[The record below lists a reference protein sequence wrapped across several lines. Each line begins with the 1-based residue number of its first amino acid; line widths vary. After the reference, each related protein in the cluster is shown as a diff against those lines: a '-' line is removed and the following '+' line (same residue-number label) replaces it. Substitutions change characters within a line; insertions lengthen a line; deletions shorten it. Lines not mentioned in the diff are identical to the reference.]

1 VSPSRRDFLRQ
12 FLAGAGCFAVP
23 AGTFGTLSLLSGCG
37 GDAAP
42 EGAGGRG
49 APDGAGGGRRLS
61 PQRFPQGVA
70 SGDPT
75 PDTVVLWTRVAGEGQ
90 GPAGHGPVGT
100 VELLLEVAR
109 DPDFSEL
116 VASRSVEAGPET
128 DGTVR
133 VLVHELDADTRYWY
147 RFSTAAGEASRTGRT
162 RTAPTPESDRPVA
175 LAFASCQGY
184 EGGWFGAWRTLL
196 NEDEAAPEREQLDF
210 VLHLGDFVYEALGY
224 GAARR
229 VPPFPSGGGQLGDEV
244 EWAGSYAVTVE
255 DYRHLWKTYLADP
268 DLQAAR
274 ARWPFVVTW
283 DDHEFSDDSW
293 QGMATFTVPPAP
305 AQERKVAANRAWFEF
320 VPAFLTGNPGT
331 SGVPSAARDFAP
343 VEVRNAPLPASS
355 RDDAGFYREPNNVA
369 AVESLTIYRAFRWG
383 RHVELVVTDTRS
395 YRSEHCIPGEL
406 NVELSG
412 NARYIS
418 PLPLVELLD
427 AGREANGGNPPAE
440 IPLGDQVIPNPRR
453 DAPRGT
459 MLGVEQKAWF
469 LETLERSDATWKLWA
484 NSVPAMPLRLDL
496 DRLDPE
502 AGVPTVFTI
511 DTWEGYP
518 SERAELLQF
527 IATRRIRNVLSLAGD
542 NHNNFAGLLAP
553 SIEASSPEE
562 LEARAVA
569 AEFSVCGIS
578 SPSVFRGVS
587 GVVADDDPFRAMVV
601 FDATRFGGS
610 RPDVEALNLT
620 FRHGTLASARL
631 AETGS
636 LEAAMEARNPAQN
649 PHLRYVDSRANGF
662 AVLRVEAGEARAQLV
677 TVEEPLEDRGL
688 AGARVLRRARFR
700 VLADAGGPG
709 LAPRT
714 RLDGPEIE
722 GEPPF
727 PLGGG

>member
-1 VSPSRRDFLRQ
+1 MSPSRREFLRR
-12 FLAGAGCFAVP
+12 FASGAGCFVLP
-23 AGTFGTLSLLSGCG
+23 VGTFGSLSLLSGCG
-37 GDAAP
+37 GDAT
-42 EGAGGRG
+42 ERM
-49 APDGAGGGRRLS
+49 GRRPS
-61 PQRFPQGVA
+61 PARFPQGVA

-75 PDTVVLWTRVAGEGQ
+75 PDTVVLWTRVAAEGED
-90 GPAGHGPVGT
+90 AVGT
-100 VELLLEVAR
+100 GPGRDVTLLLEVAR
-109 DPDFSEL
+109 DPEFSAV
-116 VASRSVEAGPET
+116 VASRSVEAGPAT

-133 VLVHELDADTRYWY
+133 VLVHELEPDTRYWY
-147 RFSTAAGEASRTGRT
+147 RFSTDGGEVSRVGRT
-162 RTAPTPESDRPVA
+162 RTAPAPEADRPVS

-184 EGGWFGAWRTLL
+184 EGGWFGAWRTLV
-196 NEDEAAPEREQLDF
+196 NEDEAMPEGEQLDL

-224 GAARR
+224 GSARR
-229 VPPFPSGGGQLGDEV
+229 VSPFPSGGGRLGEEV
-244 EWAGSYAVTVE
+244 EWAGSYAVTLD

-274 ARWPFVVTW
+274 ARWPFVITW
-283 DDHEFSDDSW
+283 DDHEFSDDAW
-293 QGMATFTVPPAP
+293 QGMATFTVPPEP
-305 AQERKVAANRAWFEF
+305 AQARKVAANRAWFEF

-331 SGVPSAARDFAP
+331 SGIPTAARDFEP
-343 VEVRNAPLPASS
+343 VEVTNAPLPAST
-355 RDDAGFYREPNNVA
+355 RDDHGLYREANNMA
-369 AVESLTIYRAFRWG
+369 AIESLTIYRAFRWG

-412 NARYIS
+412 SARYIS

-427 AGREANGGNPPAE
+427 AGREANDGDPPAE
-440 IPLGDQVIPNPRR
+440 IPVPGGTIPNPRV

-459 MLGVEQKAWF
+459 MLGHAQKEWF
-469 LETLERSDATWKLWA
+469 LETLERSGATWKLWA

-518 SERAELLQF
+518 SERSELLSF
-527 IATRRIRNVLSLAGD
+527 IESRGIRNVLSLAGD

-553 SIEASSPEE
+553 S
-562 LEARAVA
+562 LEAGDPSALASRAVA
-569 AEFSVCGIS
+569 AEFAVCGIS
-578 SPSVFRGVS
+578 SPSVFRGVA
-587 GVVADDDPFRAMVV
+587 GVVAEEDPFRAMVI

-610 RPDVEALNLT
+610 RSDVEALNLT

-649 PHLRYVDSRANGF
+649 PHLRYVDTRANGF
-662 AVLRVEAGEARAQLV
+662 ALLRVNGSEARAELV
-677 TVEEPLEDRGL
+677 TVEEPLEDRGT
-688 AGARVLRRARFR
+688 AGAQVLRRARFR
-700 VLADAGGPG
+700 VPVDEGAPG
-709 LAPRT
+709 TPPRT
-714 RLDGPEIE
+714 RLEGPEVE

-727 PLGGG
+727 PLAGA